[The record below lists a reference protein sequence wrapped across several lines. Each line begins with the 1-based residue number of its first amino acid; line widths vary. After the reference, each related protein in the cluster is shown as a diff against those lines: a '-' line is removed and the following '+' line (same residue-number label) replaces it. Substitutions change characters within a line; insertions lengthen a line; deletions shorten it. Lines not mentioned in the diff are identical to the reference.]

1 MPLIGCCGWAGAQ
14 AQYFAQFPVI
24 EIQSTF
30 YDPPAS
36 KVAARWRATA
46 PPGFEFCIKAWQLI
60 THSASS
66 PTYRRLRQPVD
77 ARRSAFFG
85 SFQDTDEVWQAWIKT
100 LEIAD
105 AVGASVVLFQC
116 PASFRANPVNIG
128 NLSRFFQKIGPQPF
142 GLAWEPRGPWP
153 DKIVRDLCAQYRLI
167 HCVDPLVCAPDYQGA
182 SYWRLHGKGSYSYRY
197 TDEDLMDLKKLLS
210 LAPTEPQSR
219 ILFNNVTMK
228 EDASRFR
235 RLLGETP

>member
-142 GLAWEPRGPWP
+142 GLLPITPGQPGKLES
-153 DKIVRDLCAQYRLI
+153 
-167 HCVDPLVCAPDYQGA
+167 HDPAGRPVHSTSP
-182 SYWRLHGKGSYSYRY
+182 S
-197 TDEDLMDLKKLLS
+197 
-210 LAPTEPQSR
+210 SR
-219 ILFNNVTMK
+219 RPH
-228 EDASRFR
+228 SRR
-235 RLLGETP
+235 RRHRVPESAR